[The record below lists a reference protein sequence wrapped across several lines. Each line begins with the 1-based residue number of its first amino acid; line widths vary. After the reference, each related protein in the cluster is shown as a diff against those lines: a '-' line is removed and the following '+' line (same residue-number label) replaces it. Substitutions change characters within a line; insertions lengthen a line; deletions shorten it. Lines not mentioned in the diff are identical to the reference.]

1 MVLAFNT
8 YNEEERRVAYVAA
21 TRAKENLIWLTSAP
35 KKRKKTYGTQSYT
48 PNLTFKEF

>member
-35 KKRKKTYGTQSYT
+35 KKRKKTYSTQSYT
-48 PNLTFKEF
+48 PNLTFREF